1 MHLSM
6 RRFKL
11 ATPAR
16 TTASVRA
23 GTLARLR
30 AEERAMALIAA
41 LGILVV
47 LTIAGTAVTEYATR
61 NFVASGSTKAS
72 GGAYGLAEAGI
83 NDALSILA
91 NQLDSTG
98 AVKAG
103 GIDPRTSTLLPQTT
117 VNYASLGGSVTYSG
131 TINSSY
137 VWTITS
143 TGSVKVGRTARH
155 TTLTRKVSVV
165 GINSGADSA
174 SWSRFYQ
181 DSTGSCLTIDNT
193 TFVTNVATR
202 GDLCL
207 RNNGA
212 ITGSNVTVDVGGNV
226 SISGPDTT
234 STKYG
239 TGANSGA
246 SNTWTNP
253 TRTSAN
259 DSSYTTSAI
268 APGTNSGNSAIL
280 NVTGFGFSVPSTAI
294 IRGISVSIER
304 KSSSNSGTNSNYL
317 RDNTVQLLKAGTATG
332 SNKAATG
339 TSWPTSDGVA
349 NYGSGSDAWGST
361 WTASDVNNA
370 NFGAKIIVH
379 NYSTN
384 STSITASID
393 YVTITVTYSGD
404 TNGIGTSGTPVSTAN
419 IGGSCTYNAQSAHTP
434 CTSTDHVYA
443 GAITSTSAG
452 SNPALVMP
460 QVDYSYWWAN
470 AKPGPKH
477 FCTNANPGLSS
488 TFFDNDAGSTTGP
501 NGSIGVNGEMAP
513 SNSNYDCE
521 VWENGQLV
529 GELKWNHTTHRMD
542 IKGVIFVDGNFRF
555 DEDGEIIHYYGRANI
570 MSSRDDEID
579 ALVCAGGAT
588 DSNGNP
594 TGNTYTT
601 SCYPDMS
608 NWDATQN
615 MMVLMSEMPN
625 EYDQGG
631 TSCSGSYPSCIDGY
645 LPSGFQGIMFS
656 TSDCL
661 IHQNF
666 RDSGPVICNT
676 ISLPNESGG
685 DPTFYTFPYTG
696 NLTDGQKYHDVATAT
711 HFELDLGQQSG

>member
-1 MHLSM
+1 
-6 RRFKL
+6 
-11 ATPAR
+11 
-16 TTASVRA
+16 
-23 GTLARLR
+23 
-30 AEERAMALIAA
+30 MALIMA

-47 LTIAGTAVTEYATR
+47 LTVAGVSVTEYATR
-61 NFVASGSTKAS
+61 NFVASGSSKAS
-72 GGAYGLAEAGI
+72 SSSYGLAEAGI
-83 NDALSILA
+83 NSAISILA
-91 NQLDSTG
+91 NQLDNTG
-98 AVKAG
+98 AVKVG

-117 VNYASLGGSVTYSG
+117 VSYPSLGGSVTYSG
-131 TINSSY
+131 TIDSSY

-143 TGSVKVGRTARH
+143 TGSVKIGRTARH
-155 TTLTRKVSVV
+155 TTISRTVSVV
-165 GINSGADSA
+165 GINAGADSS

-181 DSTGSCLTIDNT
+181 DSTSSCLTIDNT
-193 TFVTNVATR
+193 TFVTNVSTR
-202 GDLCL
+202 GNLCIL
-207 RNNGA
+207 DNGA
-212 ITGSNVTVDVGGNV
+212 ITGANTTVDVGGNV
-226 SISGPDTT
+226 SITGPDTT
-234 STKYG
+234 SPTKYG

-246 SNTWTNP
+246 SNTWSNP

-259 DSSYTTSAI
+259 DTSYTTSAI

-280 NVTGFGFSVPSTAI
+280 NVTGFGFSLPSSAI
-294 IRGISVSIER
+294 IRGIDVSIER
-304 KSSSNSGTNSNYL
+304 HASSNNSTNSNYL
-317 RDNTVQLLKAGTATG
+317 RDGTVQLLKAGAASG

-349 NYGSGSDAWGST
+349 AYGSGSDLWGNT
-361 WTASDVNNA
+361 LTASDVNA
-370 NFGAKIIVH
+370 SNFGVKIIVH
-379 NYSTN
+379 NYATN
-384 STSITASID
+384 GTSITASID
-393 YVTITVTYSGD
+393 YVTITVTYTAD
-404 TNGIGTSGTPVSTAN
+404 TNGIGTSGTSISQAN
-419 IGGSCTYNAQSAHTP
+419 IGGTCTYNGQAAHTP

-443 GAITSTSAG
+443 GTITSTAAA

-460 QVDYSYWWAN
+460 QVDYSYWWKN

-501 NGSIGVNGEMAP
+501 NGSLSVNGEMAP
-513 SNSNYDCE
+513 PTSNYDCE

-529 GELKWNHTTHRMD
+529 GELKWNHTTHRLD

-555 DEDGEIIHYYGRANI
+555 DDDGEIVHYYGRANL

-588 DSNGNP
+588 DSSGNP
-594 TGNTYTT
+594 TGNTYPT

-631 TSCSGSYPSCIDGY
+631 THCSGSYPSCIDGY
-645 LPSGFQGIMFS
+645 LPSGFQGIMYS

-676 ISLPNESGG
+676 ITLPDESGG
-685 DPTFYTFPYTG
+685 NPTFYTFPYAG
-696 NLTDGQKYHDVATAT
+696 DLTDGQKYHDTTTAT

>member
-1 MHLSM
+1 
-6 RRFKL
+6 
-11 ATPAR
+11 
-16 TTASVRA
+16 
-23 GTLARLR
+23 
-30 AEERAMALIAA
+30 MALIAA

-72 GGAYGLAEAGI
+72 SSAYGLAEAGV

-91 NQLDSTG
+91 NQLDNTG
-98 AVKAG
+98 AIKTG

-117 VNYASLGGSVTYSG
+117 VQYASLGGSVTYSG

-143 TGSVKVGRTARH
+143 TGSVKVGKTARH
-155 TTLTRKVSVV
+155 TTITRKVSVV
-165 GINSGADSA
+165 GINAGADSS

-212 ITGSNVTVDVGGNV
+212 ITGANVTVDVGGNV
-226 SISGPDTT
+226 SISGPNAT
-234 STKYG
+234 SVKYG

-253 TRTSAN
+253 TKTSAN
-259 DSSYTTSAI
+259 DSSYATSAI
-268 APGTNSGNSAIL
+268 SNSVNGADSAIL
-280 NVTGFGFSVPSTAI
+280 NVTAFGFSVPSTAI
-294 IRGISVSIER
+294 VRGISVDIKR
-304 KSSSNSGTNSNYL
+304 HSSSSTNTL
-317 RDNTVQLLKAGTATG
+317 KDTTIQLLKAGTATG
-332 SNKAATG
+332 NNKATA
-339 TSWPTSDGVA
+339 TSWPTSDAVA
-349 NYGSGSDAWGST
+349 TYGTGSDLWGAA

-370 NFGAKIIVH
+370 NFGVKIIVH
-379 NYSTN
+379 NNGSAST
-384 STSITASID
+384 TASID
-393 YVTITVTYSGD
+393 YVTVTVTYSND
-404 TNGIGTSGTPVSTAN
+404 TNGIGTSGSPVSKAN

-443 GAITSTSAG
+443 GTITSTPAA
-452 SNPALVMP
+452 SNPALAMP
-460 QVDYSYWWAN
+460 QVDYNYWWAN
-470 AKPGPKH
+470 AKPGLKH
-477 FCTNANPGLSS
+477 FCTNASPGLSS

-501 NGSIGVNGEMAP
+501 NGSISINGEMAP
-513 SNSNYDCE
+513 PTSDYDCQY
-521 VWENGQLV
+521 WENGQMV
-529 GELKWNHTTHRMD
+529 GQLKWNHTNHRMD

-555 DEDGEIIHYYGRANI
+555 DNDGEIVHYYGRANI

-594 TGNTYTT
+594 TGNTYAT
-601 SCYPDMS
+601 SCYPDMT
-608 NWDATQN
+608 NWDPTQN

-625 EYDQGG
+625 EYDQGS
-631 TSCSGSYPSCIDGY
+631 TTCSGSYPDCIGGY
-645 LPSGFQGIMFS
+645 KPSGFQGIMYS

-676 ISLPNESGG
+676 ITLPDEAGG

-696 NLTDGQKYHDVATAT
+696 NLTDGQKYHDVVTAT
-711 HFELDLGQQSG
+711 HFELDVGQQSG